1 MSAPRPLTAAAH
13 AAEDRPG
20 LATAAVVALAALAAP
35 LALVAAKEPGRIV
48 FVAVGL
54 AVVVIALARIEVALM
69 LLVASAPLEDAVH
82 LSANPQLTITKLA
95 GALCFTSFALYAL
108 ATHRRLYFDRI
119 HAAVLAILALAMVST
134 LQAEDLASAEA
145 TTVRYASF
153 AALFI
158 VISQFVGDHRVQRR
172 LAWALVIASGIA
184 SVIALNRFL
193 SGQSTQAKLPYGDP
207 NDLAYIL
214 ATTVPIAVWLLLGSR
229 RARPVLFLILAAMLG
244 AIVLTFSRGALVGL
258 AAALVWH
265 VATEQR
271 GRLLLVAGVI
281 VVAVTSTFL
290 LIQLNPKQLQ
300 TGLQAKEKVASTNV
314 STRLDAWSAAAKLA
328 SEHPLGV
335 GPGNFKLYYLKETG
349 RPPGTD
355 TLVVVH
361 DAYLDVAAE
370 IGIGAMV
377 VFLLYLG
384 GSFVRASVARA
395 RGNGPPGLAT
405 AVRTALVVACVAGL
419 FLSEQYYAPFWLLGA
434 LATAMWREGEREPVP
449 AVDEAP

>member
-1 MSAPRPLTAAAH
+1 MPRPLTAAAH

-35 LALVAAKEPGRIV
+35 LALVAARDPGRIV
-48 FVAVGL
+48 FVTIALVV
-54 AVVVIALARIEVALM
+54 AVVALARVEIALM
-69 LLVASAPLEDAVH
+69 LLVASAPLEDAVQ
-82 LSANPQLTITKLA
+82 LSGNPQLTITKIA
-95 GALCFTSFALYAL
+95 GALCFASFALYAL
-108 ATHRRLYFDRI
+108 STHRRLYFDRL
-119 HAAVLAILALAMVST
+119 HVAVLLILALAMVST
-134 LQAEDLASAEA
+134 LQAEDLASAQA
-145 TTVRYASF
+145 TTIRYASF

-158 VISQFVGDHRVQRR
+158 VVSQFVGDHRVQRR
-172 LAWALVIASGIA
+172 LAWALVISSGIA

-193 SGQSTQAKLPYGDP
+193 SGESTQAKLPYGDP

-214 ATTVPIAVWLLLGSR
+214 ATTVPIAVWLLLRSSR
-229 RARPVLFLILAAMLG
+229 RARPLLVLTLGLLLG
-244 AIVLTFSRGALVGL
+244 AIALTFSRGALVGL
-258 AAALVWH
+258 AAALIWH

-271 GRLLLVAGVI
+271 GRLVLVAGVI
-281 VVAVTSTFL
+281 VVAVVSTFL

-300 TGLQAKEKVASTNV
+300 TGLSAKEKVASENV
-314 STRLDAWSAAAKLA
+314 STRLDAWSAAARLA
-328 SEHPLGV
+328 SDHPLGV

-370 IGIGAMV
+370 LGFGAMI

-405 AVRTALVVACVAGL
+405 AVRTALVVACVSGL

-434 LATAMWREGEREPVP
+434 LATAMWREGEPVP
-449 AVDEAP
+449 DTR

>member
-1 MSAPRPLTAAAH
+1 MTAPRPLSAAAQ

-20 LATAAVVALAALAAP
+20 LATAAALALGALAAP
-35 LALVAAKEPGRIV
+35 LALFAAQQPGRIAV
-48 FVAVGL
+48 VAIALTIVAV
-54 AVVVIALARIEVALM
+54 ALARIEVALM

-82 LSANPQLTITKLA
+82 LSSNPQLTITKLA
-95 GALCFTSFALYAL
+95 GALCFASFALYAL
-108 ATHRRLYFDRI
+108 STHRRLYFDRI
-119 HAAVLAILALAMVST
+119 HVAVLAILGLAMLSS

-172 LAWALVIASGIA
+172 LAWALVMSAGIA
-184 SVIALNRFL
+184 SVIALDRFL
-193 SGQSTQAKLPYGDP
+193 SGAETQAKLRYGDP

-214 ATTVPIAVWLLLGSR
+214 AATVPIAVWLLLGSSK
-229 RARPVLFLILAAMLG
+229 RARVLLFFVLASLLG
-244 AIVLTFSRGALVGL
+244 AIALTFSRGAIVGL

-271 GRLLLVAGVI
+271 GRFALVAGVL
-281 VVAVTSTFL
+281 VVAVASVFL
-290 LIQLNPKQLQ
+290 LVQLNPKQLQ
-300 TGLQAKEKVASTNV
+300 TGLNAKQKVASENV
-314 STRLDAWSAAAKLA
+314 TTRLDAWSAAARLA
-328 SEHPLGV
+328 SDHPLGV

-355 TLVVVH
+355 ALQVVH
-361 DAYLDVAAE
+361 NAYLDVAAE
-370 IGIGAMV
+370 LGIGAMV
-377 VFLLYLG
+377 VFLLYLA
-384 GSFVRASVARA
+384 GSFIRASVART

-434 LATAMWREGEREPVP
+434 LATAMWREGEPLPEPR
-449 AVDEAP
+449 

>member
-1 MSAPRPLTAAAH
+1 MSAPRPLSAAAQ

-20 LATAAVVALAALAAP
+20 LATAAALALGALAAP
-35 LALVAAKEPGRIV
+35 LALVAAQEPAKIAV
-48 FVAVGL
+48 AAIALTIVAV
-54 AVVVIALARIEVALM
+54 ALARIEFALM

-82 LSANPQLTITKLA
+82 LSSNPQLTITKLA
-95 GALCFTSFALYAL
+95 GALCFASFGLYAL
-108 ATHRRLYFDRI
+108 STHRQLYFDRI
-119 HAAVLAILALAMVST
+119 HVAVLGILGLAMLSS

-172 LAWALVIASGIA
+172 LAWALVLSAGIA
-184 SVIALNRFL
+184 SVIALDRFL
-193 SGQSTQAKLPYGDP
+193 SGAETQAKLRYGDP

-214 ATTVPIAVWLLLGSR
+214 ATTVPIAVWLLLGSSK
-229 RARPVLFLILAAMLG
+229 RARVLLFFVLAALLG
-244 AIVLTFSRGALVGL
+244 AIALTFSRGAIVGL

-271 GRLLLVAGVI
+271 GRLALVAGVV
-281 VVAVTSTFL
+281 VVAVVSVFFL
-290 LIQLNPKQLQ
+290 VQLNPKQLQ
-300 TGLQAKEKVASTNV
+300 TGLNAKQKVAATNV
-314 STRLDAWSAAAKLA
+314 ATRLDAWSAAARLA
-328 SEHPLGV
+328 SDHPLGV

-355 TLVVVH
+355 ALQVVH
-361 DAYLDVAAE
+361 NAYLDVAAE
-370 IGIGAMV
+370 LGIGAMI

-395 RGNGPPGLAT
+395 RANGPPGLAT
-405 AVRTALVVACVAGL
+405 AVRTALVVACVAAL

-434 LATAMWREGEREPVP
+434 LATAMWREGEPLPESQ
-449 AVDEAP
+449 